1 MWNYSV
7 DGRFRNFISF
17 IFFCFQNSSNSS
29 SNRKTKVSES
39 DEAVHR
45 LTIHDL
51 RASWTPENRDTCLA
65 IADGVHK
72 AHILRRI
79 LGTDALKTPSV
90 SPTFY
95 FDVKIV

>member
-1 MWNYSV
+1 M
-7 DGRFRNFISF
+7 SF
-17 IFFCFQNSSNSS
+17 LRFQNAINSS
-29 SNRKTKVSES
+29 SNMKKKFSES
-39 DEAVHR
+39 DKAVHR

-79 LGTDALKTPSV
+79 LETDALKTPSV
-90 SPTFY
+90 SHSFESDIKGLVQ
-95 FDVKIV
+95 FAN